1 MKKIITPVLVL
12 SLTLATV
19 SPAQNAQAAT
29 KLSLSKSKITM
40 TVGTSKT
47 VSANKKVT
55 WKTSNKK
62 IATVKK
68 VATKKAKISA
78 KKAGSC
84 KITATYDKS
93 KAYIRVTVEKKASKP
108 KATVKPTVKPKAT
121 VTPSNTPIAPTEPVT
136 PSVAPTSGSGITP
149 TVSAE
154 ATAVPASGST
164 ITPTVSEEPMAT
176 PESGST
182 IVPTVSA
189 EPAATPETGSGIG
202 ETASPAP
209 TLEPASGGAVQIG
222 KVTTEV
228 LKYSS
233 ESVTF
238 VMTNETGYNICAAY
252 AYEFSL
258 EKFENG
264 EWRYVGWEHN
274 PRMPIPCLALEIKKG
289 ESHKETVSL
298 TRYGV
303 LEKGTYRVVK
313 TFNVSAPNP
322 DGTKDSPTVT
332 AYAEFTVEESAVEPS
347 ATPVVST
354 NPGATP
360 AVATASPAPITG
372 VVSQAGVSM
381 TLESYA
387 NGKFT
392 YTLTNVSEN
401 EIGYIYD
408 DYKLQKNNNG
418 TWENVEPARVVP
430 VRNGF
435 EVLKTGDS
443 QKITDNILASYDLE
457 AGTYRYVKPI
467 RYPNAEGRKGFELML
482 PFEVTEEDV
491 SRIVAVSEGGIG
503 AIVEGYE
510 DGILTYVLTN
520 HLDHKHDVEYARSYM
535 IQKENNGEWEDVIPS
550 RYENVTDDMVSLGY
564 GESRVCTENIGA
576 SYDLEPGSY
585 RFVRI
590 IYAKGCKCCA
600 RLVVPFEV

>member
-1 MKKIITPVLVL
+1 MKKIITPALVL
-12 SLTLATV
+12 SLTLATI
-19 SPAQNAQAAT
+19 SPAQDVQAAT
-29 KLSLSKSKITM
+29 KLSLSKSNITM

-55 WKTSNKK
+55 WKTSSKK
-62 IATVKK
+62 VATVKK
-68 VATKKAKISA
+68 VGTKKAKISA

-84 KITATYDKS
+84 KITATYGKS
-93 KAYIRVTVEKKASKP
+93 KASIRVTVKKKASKP
-108 KATVKPTVKPKAT
+108 KATVKPTVKPKVT
-121 VTPSNTPIAPTEPVT
+121 VTPSNTPIAPTASVS
-136 PSVAPTSGSGITP
+136 PSVAPTSGSGIMP
-149 TVSAE
+149 TASAKVT
-154 ATAVPASGST
+154 ATPASENT
-164 ITPTVSEEPMAT
+164 IA
-176 PESGST
+176 
-182 IVPTVSA
+182 PTVSA
-189 EPAATPETGSGIG
+189 EPAATPESGSGID
-202 ETASPAP
+202 ETASPAPMPTPVSGDVVNPTLSPAP

-228 LKYSS
+228 LKSSS

-238 VMTNETGYNICAAY
+238 VMTNETGYDICAGY

-264 EWRYVGWEHN
+264 EWRYVGWEQHSH
-274 PRMPIPCLALEIKKG
+274 REIPAVALVIKNG
-289 ESHKETVSL
+289 ESYKDTVSL

-313 TFNVSAPNP
+313 TFKVWAPNP

-392 YTLTNVSEN
+392 YTLTNISEN

-408 DYKLQKNNNG
+408 DYKLQKSHNG
-418 TWENVEPARVVP
+418 TWEDVEPARVVP

-467 RYPNAEGRKGFELML
+467 KYPNAGGKKGFELML

-491 SRIVAVSEGGIG
+491 SRIVTVSEGGIG

-520 HLDHKHDVEYARSYM
+520 HLDHKHDVEYARSYK